1 MQHTPNNEIRYIATR
16 EKEFPW
22 NLNVNTVGFESISAH
37 SSYPASGHPQGY
49 SFDFKRGRILKKFQ
63 LVYITKGKGQF
74 AAMNNMVCQITEGSL
89 FFLSPGEWHTYKPD
103 ESTGWESYWVGFD
116 GAFAQDLL
124 KHKSAYIANPVVNI
138 GYDEEIVSLYKK
150 LLEVSISERPGY
162 QNLLSGI
169 VIHLLSYLIYR
180 EKNKNLNDK
189 EIFNKIDHNKVN
201 IVITPVKALADK
213 IFSVTDYFP
222 KLFPVPFA
230 SMQFPI
236 KYNADSIKIG
246 FFGDGRK
253 EKGILDFM
261 RFVDVSKNNERYN
274 FTVQIQNPRGFSDEE
289 KAELN
294 NLINKIEV
302 NENVTILRG
311 PLPSSEYYKN
321 LCNCDI
327 VCILHDPKHYSIRLS
342 GIAVE
347 CGILGIPVI
356 VRIGSSAGNWI
367 SEEKLFGELI
377 HNDDFDGPIKRLH
390 SKILEVENVRK
401 VNKLSEKWKSEYSA
415 ENYFNN
421 YLLPLI
427 TE

>member
-1 MQHTPNNEIRYIATR
+1 MSGHVYEATRALFNYIKNQNEPQSFFVSHKDANNDVIKNLPGIIPGYSLSCFEGGDDEVVISNLKNLVKNHDLTKNDVIVFLTGHLREVRVTNEIV
-16 EKEFPW
+16 KN
-22 NLNVNTVGFESISAH
+22 NLNSPQFIIQIHQYYPPFPEADMILDEDVN
-37 SSYPASGHPQGY
+37 
-49 SFDFKRGRILKKFQ
+49 
-63 LVYITKGKGQF
+63 GK
-74 AAMNNMVCQITEGSL
+74 
-89 FFLSPGEWHTYKPD
+89 
-103 ESTGWESYWVGFD
+103 
-116 GAFAQDLL
+116 
-124 KHKSAYIANPVVNI
+124 
-138 GYDEEIVSLYKK
+138 
-150 LLEVSISERPGY
+150 LENE
-162 QNLLSGI
+162 
-169 VIHLLSYLIYR
+169 YR
-180 EKNKNLNDK
+180 K
-189 EIFNKIDHNKVN
+189 IFNKIDHNKVN